1 MQTHQWGVPWGGW
14 WGGGLLNTLLIELD
28 GLREAKGRIW
38 RLKKIILRPFGRK
51 PSWRRPRVLVI
62 GSTNIPEVLDPA
74 LIRPGRLSRLVEI
87 SPPTLDGLK
96 DIAEY
101 YLNKIRHDATL
112 TPEVVALD
120 SVGQTPAK
128 VEEAINVA
136 CEIAH
141 ESGSDLVNYKHWRN
155 AISEISLGT
164 RQPVPWNPRDR
175 ERLAFHEAGHA
186 TAVYRFLPECKLRLC
201 SIIRY
206 GKALG
211 HISYTPLEEQWVY
224 SEDELRRRLAVALA
238 GRAAEELFLGQK
250 MASMVGDMNFVFQ
263 ITDVFARQGF
273 LTHFPKPDG
282 SYSDDLQREIEELVR
297 KVLVFVKGL
306 LSENAPL
313 IRRLAKELMV
323 REEILGE

>member
-1 MQTHQWGVPWGGW
+1 
-14 WGGGLLNTLLIELD
+14 
-28 GLREAKGRIW
+28 
-38 RLKKIILRPFGRK
+38 
-51 PSWRRPRVLVI
+51 
-62 GSTNIPEVLDPA
+62 
-74 LIRPGRLSRLVEI
+74 
-87 SPPTLDGLK
+87 LK
-96 DIAEY
+96 DIAQY
-101 YLNKIRHDATL
+101 YLDKIKHDETL
-112 TPEVVALD
+112 TPDVVALD

-141 ESGSDLVNYKHWRN
+141 ESGASEVSYTHWRY

-186 TAVYRFLPECKLRLC
+186 VAVYRFLPDFKLRLC

-206 GKALG
+206 GKSLG

-224 SEDELRRRLAVALA
+224 SEDELKRRLAVALA

-250 MASMVGDMNFVFQ
+250 MASMVGDMNFVMK
-263 ITDVFARQGF
+263 IIDVFARQGF
-273 LTHFPKPDG
+273 LSHLPKPDG
-282 SYSDDLQREIEELVR
+282 SYSDDLQKEIEELIR
-297 KVLVFVKGL
+297 KVLKFVKGL

-313 IRRLAKELMV
+313 VRRLAKELMV
-323 REEILGE
+323 REEISGEDARALLESASRKEFENDRF